1 MVHKELSKGDIAF
14 WRAYIE
20 ILGERVPLV
29 DHWNDGTGTWHPRI
43 VRKLLWYS
51 NIPDTMRNRTLAHDW
66 LMQHCARFV

>member
-1 MVHKELSKGDIAF
+1 MVRTHLSNRDIAF

-20 ILGERVPLV
+20 ILGERLPLV
-29 DHWNDGTGTWHPRI
+29 DRWNDGRVTWQPRI

-51 NIPDTMRNRTLAHDW
+51 GVPDTMRNRSLAYDW